1 MMSDAPAAPEVLTVG
16 HSNHPID
23 RFFDLVAGHGVN
35 ALVDVR
41 TSPFSRFAPQFNKEA
56 LAASARERGLAYV
69 FLGRELGGRP
79 SDPRLVDANGV
90 ADYAGMARTA
100 EFADGIARVMQGLGK
115 GYRIALTCSER
126 CPTECHRCLLV
137 ARRIGAEGVRTAHIL
152 FDGRREEQVETEARI
167 LTLAG
172 KSASLFEDAG
182 SMLDEAYAKRARMV
196 AWRRPPPHS

>member
-1 MMSDAPAAPEVLTVG
+1 MADKPAGAEVLTVG

-23 RFFDLVAGHGVN
+23 RFFDLVASHGVD

-41 TSPFSRFAPQFNKEA
+41 TSPFSRYAPQFNRDA
-56 LAASARERGLAYV
+56 LAASARGRGLAYV

-79 SDPRLVDANGV
+79 SDPRLLDANGV
-90 ADYAGMARTA
+90 ADYCGMARTA
-100 EFADGIARVMQGLGK
+100 EFADGIARVLQGVAK

-137 ARRIGAEGVRTAHIL
+137 ARRISAEGVATAHIL
-152 FDGRREEQVETEARI
+152 FDGRREEQAETEARI

-182 SMLDEAYAKRARMV
+182 SVLDDAYVKRARMV
-196 AWRRPPPHS
+196 AWRRPST

>member
-90 ADYAGMARTA
+90 ADYVGMARTA

-137 ARRIGAEGVRTAHIL
+137 ARQIGAEGVRTAHIL

-182 SMLDEAYAKRARMV
+182 SVLDEAYAKRARMV
-196 AWRRPPPHS
+196 AWRRPPPQS

>member
-1 MMSDAPAAPEVLTVG
+1 MSDAPAAPEVLTVG

-41 TSPFSRFAPQFNKEA
+41 TSPFSRFAPQFNREA

-90 ADYAGMARTA
+90 ADYVGMARTA

-137 ARRIGAEGVRTAHIL
+137 ARQIGAEGVRTAHIL

-182 SMLDEAYAKRARMV
+182 SVLDEAYAKRARMV
-196 AWRRPPPHS
+196 AWRRPPPQS